1 MKQGNMEK
9 LTKERKK
16 TTERVSNGTD
26 NNEYPLKSSGGF
38 LEDRGDLLQKKELL
52 EQTPNSPINTRLWNE
67 YKTASDISET
77 ATIPKQ
83 GELKSMREQASKD
96 SEELDLIPKKNWRCK
111 NPTPPRNHRDL
122 NQSRISTKVPAI
134 FQKQQQLNEYGKP
147 EKVRIVKQDMLEIDN
162 TLPKL
167 DRVSEPKI

>member
-1 MKQGNMEK
+1 
-9 LTKERKK
+9 
-16 TTERVSNGTD
+16 
-26 NNEYPLKSSGGF
+26 
-38 LEDRGDLLQKKELL
+38 
-52 EQTPNSPINTRLWNE
+52 
-67 YKTASDISET
+67 
-77 ATIPKQ
+77 
-83 GELKSMREQASKD
+83 MREQASKD

-111 NPTPPRNHRDL
+111 IPTPRNHGDM

-134 FQKQQQLNEYGKP
+134 FQKQQQLKEYGKP